1 MLPFCCAPAQT
12 LGTIKRI
19 VRNWGRNSPRSSPSS
34 KENASKSL
42 WRVEN
47 RASAGH
53 APRRGPTRGETR
65 GEGAEAARRRCGGER
80 APSGELGDAERRAGT
95 SSVTRLACRD
105 GSNEARQQRKRPRRG
120 MRARGEKPAGRE
132 AVGSRPGT
140 RGLQGDI
147 GFMDWRRARR
157 GIRRAGGEGIRRER
171 SI

>member
-19 VRNWGRNSPRSSPSS
+19 VRNWGRISPRSSPSS

-65 GEGAEAARRRCGGER
+65 GEGAEAARGRCGGER

-105 GSNEARQQRKRPRRG
+105 GSNEARQQRSD
-120 MRARGEKPAGRE
+120 RGEECAREERNLRDGRLSDLALE
-132 AVGSRPGT
+132 
-140 RGLQGDI
+140 
-147 GFMDWRRARR
+147 
-157 GIRRAGGEGIRRER
+157 RAGYKGI
-171 SI
+171 